1 MSRRRRVLWALA
13 FYVLGIVSVLAFRQI
28 VNDTTLADRL
38 VAPLILPDTS
48 GPADVIVV
56 PAAGVTGLC
65 TPNRNSLQR
74 VLLAVRLYRAGRAPT
89 LLFTGGAPKGQ
100 TCAVADV
107 MAGFAREMG
116 VPADAI
122 RVETA
127 SRSTRENAAL
137 SAPDLEALGAR
148 RLLLVTDLLH
158 MRRASASFAALGFE
172 IERASV
178 PIYEGH
184 RDNIEMLAA
193 GLREFAALAYYRW
206 QGWTRE
212 APPQEV
218 P

>member
-1 MSRRRRVLWALA
+1 MSRRRRVLWALG
-13 FYVLGIVSVLAFRQI
+13 FYGLGIVSVLGFRQV

-48 GPADVIVV
+48 GQADVIVV
-56 PAAGVTGLC
+56 PAAGVTGFC

-74 VLLAVRLYRAGRAPT
+74 VLLAVRLYRAGRAPR
-89 LLFTGGAPKGQ
+89 LFFSGGAPKDQ

-127 SRSTRENAAL
+127 SRSTRENAEL
-137 SAPDLEALGAR
+137 STPVLRALGAGR
-148 RLLLVTDLLH
+148 ILLVTDLLH
-158 MRRASASFAALGFE
+158 MRRASASFAAMAFE

-206 QGWTRE
+206 QGWTRD
-212 APPQEV
+212 APPQEL

>member
-1 MSRRRRVLWALA
+1 MSRRRRVLWALG
-13 FYVLGIVSVLAFRQI
+13 FYGLGIVSVLGFRQV

-38 VAPLILPDTS
+38 VAPLVLPDTS
-48 GPADVIVV
+48 GQADVIVV

-89 LLFTGGAPKGQ
+89 LLFTGGAPRGQ
-100 TCAVADV
+100 DCAVADV

-137 SAPDLEALGAR
+137 SAPALEALGAR

-158 MRRASASFAALGFE
+158 MRRASASFAAMGFE

-193 GLREFAALAYYRW
+193 GLREFVALAYYRW
-206 QGWTRE
+206 QGWTRD
-212 APPQEV
+212 APPQER